1 MLFAS
6 SQTTSTGASMT
17 ISLSVCADMVC
28 LLLPGG
34 GSRLFTGGANRLFP
48 GGAKRLVSSGAKRL
62 VPGGAKRQGAKR
74 GLVDLPD
81 RGDWQFVEDPHPGG
95 KLVWRH
101 AERGQVRPQ
110 VLEAER
116 PRGALSLRRLRG
128 AVLSLRRL
136 RGAVLSLR

>member
-48 GGAKRLVSSGAKRL
+48 GGAKRLVS
-62 VPGGAKRQGAKR
+62 GGAKRQGAKR